1 MQTLFFASG
10 PGEPLA
16 LAAAHRAFSPPPPEE
31 TSCIDVG
38 LPADR
43 AARLAARKAFVEMK
57 HIFMRAVA
65 PLPAGKGSWL
75 REQVRAAREPTDLWL
90 LRGAVLAALFHDD
103 RPTRDMRAEIY
114 RGLDS
119 LFPDS
124 SLGADDSAGPST
136 LAEWPW
142 QATVPSRAGA
152 KSRGEYPYP

>member
-16 LAAAHRAFSPPPPEE
+16 FAASPRAFSPPPSEE
-31 TSCIDVG
+31 SANLEVG

-65 PLPAGKGSWL
+65 PLPTGKGSWL
-75 REQVRAAREPTDLWL
+75 REQVRAASEPTDLWL

-124 SLGADDSAGPST
+124 SPGLEEDATPST
-136 LAEWPW
+136 LAAWAWEAPM
-142 QATVPSRAGA
+142 QRRSGA